1 MTMHDDPARL
11 PGVTDAAIAAMFERR
26 SRRGDG
32 AGLRD
37 LILTA
42 TTTTAQE
49 RRWYPR
55 NRTRFP
61 RPIAYAFIAALL
73 VLAIVALALIAAG
86 AFRHDSAPTPTQT
99 AEWFVRP
106 FEYAIP
112 AGSGLRP
119 VADGPHR
126 DVIGWVE
133 DSDGPPGHSADP
145 LLGGVTPDFG
155 GQRPESGIAR
165 GVIVGSGEKAWSHAG
180 DRFFI
185 SPTPAAFIADL
196 RDRFGVDMGPIVE
209 ASVDGRSAVS
219 TVLTGTGEN
228 DIHVSGPITGLVSQ
242 PFVLV
247 NNPARLV
254 VTEVDGETIFI
265 LAWAR
270 TTADLEA
277 WMPVADQF
285 IRSIHFLP
293 GGKPS

>member
-11 PGVTDAAIAAMFERR
+11 PRVTDAAIAAMFERR

-55 NRTRFP
+55 NRTRIS

-133 DSDGPPGHSADP
+133 DSDGPLGPSADP

-185 SPTPAAFIADL
+185 SPMPAAFLADL